1 MTFFDGE
8 AQPQR
13 LASHSRWST
22 MLLPSTEGSFTLE
35 KIGPA
40 ASRPHARTSSFFIVF
55 FIRKVKSEAACGK
68 RLSRRIRTKPDSTE
82 RRPIVKSTKFSGTPL
97 YFLGQFL
104 YDAEIVEK
112 FLGENPDHVIGR
124 NGQQHTEHAGQ

>member
-1 MTFFDGE
+1 MRET
-8 AQPQR
+8 AIS
-13 LASHSRWST
+13 AH
-22 MLLPSTEGSFTLE
+22 
-35 KIGPA
+35 
-40 ASRPHARTSSFFIVF
+40 
-55 FIRKVKSEAACGK
+55 
-68 RLSRRIRTKPDSTE
+68 PDETGQHGATTDSQKYE
-82 RRPIVKSTKFSGTPL
+82 ISGTPL